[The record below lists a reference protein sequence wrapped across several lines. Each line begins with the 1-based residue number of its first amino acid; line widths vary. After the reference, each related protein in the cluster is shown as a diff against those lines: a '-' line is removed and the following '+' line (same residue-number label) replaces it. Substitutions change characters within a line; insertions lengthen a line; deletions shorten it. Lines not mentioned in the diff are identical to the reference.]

1 VGCLS
6 RFGLGRS
13 FRRERLRWKMP
24 KARPQ
29 KPTPRP
35 LAHDVSAGCAPARA
49 LEQGAR
55 SWAQAWPPAT
65 RSCTDGRPSG
75 RCAGFDR
82 SSGRARGLIRLQK
95 STSGVRPVVSF
106 GEEPGEYGGGSSFQG
121 RELSRKRNDVGS
133 QTVGGKV
140 AGLVA
145 GSQKIAPAKVGT
157 REHLSMEGA
166 LSRESRSC

>member
-1 VGCLS
+1 MGWGKAPAVSDCGGRRQGARSLS
-6 RFGLGRS
+6 
-13 FRRERLRWKMP
+13 LR
-24 KARPQ
+24 Q
-29 KPTPRP
+29 RP

-49 LEQGAR
+49 LEQGVR
-55 SWAQAWPPAT
+55 SWAQVWPPAT

-95 STSGVRPVVSF
+95 STGDVRPVVSLS
-106 GEEPGEYGGGSSFQG
+106 EEPGDHGGGSSFQG

-145 GSQKIAPAKVGT
+145 GSQKIALAKAGA

>member
-1 VGCLS
+1 MGWGKAPAASDCGGRRQGARS
-6 RFGLGRS
+6 RDL
-13 FRRERLRWKMP
+13 RR
-24 KARPQ
+24 
-29 KPTPRP
+29 RP
-35 LAHDVSAGCAPARA
+35 LAHDVSAGCAPARF
-49 LEQGAR
+49 LEQGVR
-55 SWAQAWPPAT
+55 SWAQVWPPAT

-95 STSGVRPVVSF
+95 STGGVRPVVSF
-106 GEEPGEYGGGSSFQG
+106 GEEPRDHGGGSSFQG

-140 AGLVA
+140 TGLVA
-145 GSQKIAPAKVGT
+145 GSQKIALAKASA